1 MIDNDDNDDDMIIIA
16 VSRAVLSLTCD
27 QAVFL
32 PFFGFPRKKIK
43 RLITVYFFAVAIW
56 PRYFFSSSLIV

>member
-1 MIDNDDNDDDMIIIA
+1 MIDNDDDDDYDMIIIA
-16 VSRAVLSLTCD
+16 VSWAVLSLTCD

-32 PFFGFPRKKIK
+32 PFFGFPRKKVK

-56 PRYFFSSSLIV
+56 LR

>member
-1 MIDNDDNDDDMIIIA
+1 MIDNDDDDDYDMIIIA

-32 PFFGFPRKKIK
+32 PFFGFPRKKVK

-56 PRYFFSSSLIV
+56 LR